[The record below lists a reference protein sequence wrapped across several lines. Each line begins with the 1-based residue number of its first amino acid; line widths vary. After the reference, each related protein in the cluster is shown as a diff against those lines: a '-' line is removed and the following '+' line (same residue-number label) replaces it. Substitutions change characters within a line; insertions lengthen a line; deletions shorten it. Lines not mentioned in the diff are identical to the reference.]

1 MSLHVE
7 VAVLNKIS
15 HLVARRTSVSEML
28 SEVLKILHLEMGLLR
43 GTVTLREGDVL
54 VIEASEGLSRSEID
68 RGLYRVGEGITGTVA
83 AQGKGRIIPDIS
95 REKGFLN
102 RTKARD
108 NQKGVAFVCVPIIY
122 KDDVIGT
129 LSIDRKV
136 EPDTDLKSDYPLL
149 DTIANIVAD
158 AIYAAYSEHEERE
171 KLLSESRAL
180 KLELENR
187 LRPDEIVGN
196 CSNMKK
202 VYAMISKV
210 AESNAT
216 VLIRGESGTGKELVA
231 KSIQKNSL
239 RAGRPF
245 ISVNCAAIP
254 EGLIESEL
262 FGHEKGSFT
271 GAVNRKIGLAEL
283 ADTGTL
289 FLDEI
294 GDVSLP
300 MQLKLLRFIQEHSF
314 YRVGGDRERKVDVR
328 IIAATSRNLED
339 MIAKGSFREDLY
351 YRLNVFPIYMPALR
365 NRKSDIVLLAEHFLK
380 KYDAVHGK
388 SVARITT
395 PAINMMSTYYWP
407 GNVRELENCIEY
419 AVLNTSDNVIS
430 GYNLPPS
437 LQTAET
443 TYTSLVPNASA
454 EGGDYESLVSSFEK
468 ELIVEALKL
477 KKGNASAAAK
487 HLGTTQRVVLYKIK
501 KLGIDTSLYQEA
513 RAFSAT
519 GCIFPAKRARRIRRR
534 ARCGARAFRPGRS
547 AFRRNTSV

>member
-15 HLVARRTSVSEML
+15 HLVARRTSVQEML
-28 SEVLKILHLEMGLLR
+28 SEVLKILHVEMGLLR

-68 RGLYRVGEGITGTVA
+68 RGLYRVGEGITGTVVS
-83 AQGKGRIIPDIS
+83 QGKGRIIPDIS
-95 REKGFLN
+95 KEKGFLN

-108 NQKGVAFVCVPIIY
+108 NQKGVAFICVPIIY

-136 EPDTDLKSDYPLL
+136 EPDTDLKADYHLL
-149 DTIANIVAD
+149 DTIATIVAD

-180 KLELENR
+180 KLELENK
-187 LRPDEIVGN
+187 LRPEEIIGN

-210 AESNAT
+210 AASNAT

-231 KSIQKNSL
+231 KSIQKHST
-239 RAGRPF
+239 RADKPF
-245 ISVNCAAIP
+245 IAVNCAAIP

-300 MQLKLLRFIQEHSF
+300 MQLKLLRFIQEHTF
-314 YRVGGDRERKVDVR
+314 
-328 IIAATSRNLED
+328 
-339 MIAKGSFREDLY
+339 
-351 YRLNVFPIYMPALR
+351 
-365 NRKSDIVLLAEHFLK
+365 
-380 KYDAVHGK
+380 
-388 SVARITT
+388 
-395 PAINMMSTYYWP
+395 
-407 GNVRELENCIEY
+407 
-419 AVLNTSDNVIS
+419 
-430 GYNLPPS
+430 
-437 LQTAET
+437 TA
-443 TYTSLVPNASA
+443 
-454 EGGDYESLVSSFEK
+454 
-468 ELIVEALKL
+468 
-477 KKGNASAAAK
+477 
-487 HLGTTQRVVLYKIK
+487 
-501 KLGIDTSLYQEA
+501 
-513 RAFSAT
+513 
-519 GCIFPAKRARRIRRR
+519 
-534 ARCGARAFRPGRS
+534 
-547 AFRRNTSV
+547 

>member
-7 VAVLNKIS
+7 IAVLNKIS
-15 HLVARRTSVSEML
+15 HLVALRTSVSEML
-28 SEVLKILHLEMGLLR
+28 SEVLKILHVEMGLLR

-54 VIEASEGLSRSEID
+54 VIEASEGLSRTEID

-95 REKGFLN
+95 KEKGFLN
-102 RTKARD
+102 RTRARD
-108 NQKGVAFVCVPIIY
+108 DMKDVAFICVPIVY
-122 KDDVIGT
+122 KEDVIGT

-136 EPDTDLKSDYPLL
+136 DADTDLKADYHLL
-149 DTIANIVAD
+149 ETISNIMAD
-158 AIYAAYSEHEERE
+158 AIFAAYSAHEERE
-171 KLLSESRAL
+171 KLLSESTRL
-180 KLELENR
+180 RLELENK
-187 LRPDEIVGN
+187 LRPTEIIGN

-202 VYAMISKV
+202 VYSMISKV
-210 AESNAT
+210 AASNAT

-231 KSIQKNSL
+231 KAIQKNSSRSSKPL
-239 RAGRPF
+239 
-245 ISVNCAAIP
+245 IIVNCAALP

-271 GAVNRKIGLAEL
+271 GAINRKIGLAEL

-294 GDVSLP
+294 GDLSLP
-300 MQLKLLRFIQEHSF
+300 MQLKLLRFIQEHTF
-314 YRVGGDRERKVDVR
+314 YRVGGNEERKVDVR
-328 IIAATSRNLED
+328 IIAATSRNLEE
-339 MIAKGSFREDLY
+339 MITSNTFREDLY

-365 NRKSDIVLLAEHFLK
+365 NRRSDIILLAEYFLK
-380 KYDAVHGK
+380 KYTEIHGK
-388 SVARITT
+388 PVVRIST

-437 LQTAET
+437 LQTAEMT
-443 TYTSLVPNASA
+443 ETSIMTPGQ
-454 EGGDYESLVSSFEK
+454 GGDYESMVSSFEK

-487 HLGTTQRVVLYKIK
+487 HLGTTQRIILYKIK
-501 KLGIDTSLYQEA
+501 KLGINPELY
-513 RAFSAT
+513 
-519 GCIFPAKRARRIRRR
+519 K
-534 ARCGARAFRPGRS
+534 
-547 AFRRNTSV
+547 

>member
-15 HLVARRTSVSEML
+15 HLVARRTSITEML
-28 SEVLKILHLEMGLLR
+28 QEVLKILHVEMGLIR

-68 RGLYRVGEGITGTVA
+68 RGLYRVGEGITGLVA

-95 REKGFLN
+95 KEKGFLN

-108 NQKGVAFVCVPIIY
+108 NQVGVAFVCVPIIY

-136 EPDTDLKSDYPLL
+136 GPDTDLKADYHLL
-149 DTIANIVAD
+149 DTIANIMAD
-158 AIYAAYSEHEERE
+158 AIFAAYSAHEERE
-171 KLLSESRAL
+171 KLESESRAL
-180 KLELENR
+180 KLELENK
-187 LRPDEIVGN
+187 LRPTEIIGN

-202 VYAMISKV
+202 VYSMISKV
-210 AESNAT
+210 AASNAT

-231 KSIQKNSL
+231 KAIQKNSS
-239 RAGRPF
+239 RADKPF
-245 ISVNCAAIP
+245 IAVNCAALP

-271 GAVNRKIGLAEL
+271 GAINRKIGLAEL
-283 ADTGTL
+283 ANTGTL

-294 GDVSLP
+294 GDLSQP
-300 MQLKLLRFIQEHSF
+300 MQLKLLRFIQEHTF
-314 YRVGGDRERKVDVR
+314 YRVGGNEERKVDVR
-328 IIAATSRNLED
+328 IIAATSRNLEE
-339 MIAKGSFREDLY
+339 MIAKGDFREDLY

-365 NRKSDIVLLAEHFLK
+365 NRKSDIILLAEYFLK
-380 KYDAVHGK
+380 KYSQIHNK
-388 SVARITT
+388 PILRIST
-395 PAINMMSTYYWP
+395 PAINMMTTYHWP

-419 AVLNTSDNVIS
+419 AVLNTSDNFIS

-437 LQTAET
+437 LQTAEGT
-443 TYTSLVPNASA
+443 ETSIISPSPEN
-454 EGGDYESLVSSFEK
+454 GNYESMVASFEK

-477 KKGNASAAAK
+477 KHGNASAAAK
-487 HLGTTQRVVLYKIK
+487 HLGATQRVILYKIK
-501 KLGIDTSLYQEA
+501 KLGIDPSLY
-513 RAFSAT
+513 
-519 GCIFPAKRARRIRRR
+519 K
-534 ARCGARAFRPGRS
+534 
-547 AFRRNTSV
+547 

>member
-1 MSLHVE
+1 M
-7 VAVLNKIS
+7 
-15 HLVARRTSVSEML
+15 
-28 SEVLKILHLEMGLLR
+28 
-43 GTVTLREGDVL
+43 
-54 VIEASEGLSRSEID
+54 
-68 RGLYRVGEGITGTVA
+68 
-83 AQGKGRIIPDIS
+83 
-95 REKGFLN
+95 
-102 RTKARD
+102 
-108 NQKGVAFVCVPIIY
+108 
-122 KDDVIGT
+122 
-129 LSIDRKV
+129 
-136 EPDTDLKSDYPLL
+136 
-149 DTIANIVAD
+149 
-158 AIYAAYSEHEERE
+158 
-171 KLLSESRAL
+171 
-180 KLELENR
+180 
-187 LRPDEIVGN
+187 
-196 CSNMKK
+196 
-202 VYAMISKV
+202 
-210 AESNAT
+210 
-216 VLIRGESGTGKELVA
+216 A

-501 KLGIDTSLYQEA
+501 KLGIDTSLY
-513 RAFSAT
+513 
-519 GCIFPAKRARRIRRR
+519 K
-534 ARCGARAFRPGRS
+534 
-547 AFRRNTSV
+547 

>member
-15 HLVARRTSVSEML
+15 HLVARRTAVPEML
-28 SEVLKILHLEMGLLR
+28 SEVLKILHVEMGLLR

-68 RGLYRVGEGITGTVA
+68 RGLYRVGEGITGMVVS
-83 AQGKGRIIPDIS
+83 QGKGRIIPDIS
-95 REKGFLN
+95 KEKGFLN

-108 NQKGVAFVCVPIIY
+108 NQKGVAFICVPIIY

-136 EPDTDLKSDYPLL
+136 EPDTDLKADYHLL
-149 DTIANIVAD
+149 DTIATIVAD
-158 AIYAAYSEHEERE
+158 AIYAAYSDYEERE

-180 KLELENR
+180 KLELENK
-187 LRPDEIVGN
+187 LRPEEIIGN

-210 AESNAT
+210 AASNAT

-231 KSIQKNSL
+231 KSIQKHST
-239 RAGRPF
+239 RADKPF
-245 ISVNCAAIP
+245 ITVNCAAIP

-300 MQLKLLRFIQEHSF
+300 MQLKLLRFIQEHTF
-314 YRVGGDRERKVDVR
+314 YRVGGSNEHKVDVR

-365 NRKSDIVLLAEHFLK
+365 NRKSDIVLLAEYFLK
-380 KYDAVHGK
+380 KYNAIHGK

-437 LQTAET
+437 LQTAEA
-443 TYTSLVPNASA
+443 TYSSLVPNTQE

-501 KLGIDTSLYQEA
+501 KLGIDTSLY
-513 RAFSAT
+513 
-519 GCIFPAKRARRIRRR
+519 K
-534 ARCGARAFRPGRS
+534 
-547 AFRRNTSV
+547 

>member
-43 GTVTLREGDVL
+43 GTVTLREGDAL

-68 RGLYRVGEGITGTVA
+68 RGLYTVGEGITGTVA

-108 NQKGVAFVCVPIIY
+108 NQKGVAFVCVPIVY

-136 EPDTDLKSDYPLL
+136 GPGTDLKADYHLL
-149 DTIANIVAD
+149 DTIANIMAD

-171 KLLSESRAL
+171 KLLHESRAL

-202 VYAMISKV
+202 VYSMISKV

-239 RAGRPF
+239 RAERPF

-300 MQLKLLRFIQEHSF
+300 MQLKLLRFIQERLF
-314 YRVGGDRERKVDVR
+314 YRVGGDRERRVDVR

-339 MIAKGSFREDLY
+339 MIAKGTFREDLY

-365 NRKSDIVLLAEHFLK
+365 NRKSDIMLLAEHFLK
-380 KYDAVHGK
+380 KYNAVHKK

-419 AVLNTSDNVIS
+419 AVLNTSDSVVS

-443 TYTSLVPNASA
+443 TYTSFVPDASA

-501 KLGIDTSLYQEA
+501 KLGIDASLY
-513 RAFSAT
+513 
-519 GCIFPAKRARRIRRR
+519 K
-534 ARCGARAFRPGRS
+534 
-547 AFRRNTSV
+547 

>member
-68 RGLYRVGEGITGTVA
+68 RGLYRVGEGITGGVA
-83 AQGKGRIIPDIS
+83 AQGRGRIIPDIS

-108 NQKGVAFVCVPIIY
+108 NQKGVAFICVPIVY
-122 KDDVIGT
+122 KEDVIGT

-136 EPDTDLKSDYPLL
+136 GPETDLKADYHLL
-149 DTIANIVAD
+149 DTIANIMAD

-180 KLELENR
+180 TLELENK

-210 AESNAT
+210 AGSNAT

-239 RAGRPF
+239 RADKPF

-339 MIAKGSFREDLY
+339 MIAKGAFREDLY

-437 LQTAET
+437 LQTAEA
-443 TYTSLVPNASA
+443 TYSSFVPNASA

-501 KLGIDTSLYQEA
+501 KLGIDTSLY
-513 RAFSAT
+513 
-519 GCIFPAKRARRIRRR
+519 K
-534 ARCGARAFRPGRS
+534 
-547 AFRRNTSV
+547 